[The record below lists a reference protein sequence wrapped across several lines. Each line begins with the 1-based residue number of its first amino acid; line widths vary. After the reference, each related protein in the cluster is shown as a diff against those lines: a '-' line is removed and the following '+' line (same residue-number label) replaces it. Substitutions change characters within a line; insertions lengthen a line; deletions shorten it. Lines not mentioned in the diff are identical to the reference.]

1 MTNDITSIRITKTV
15 KHELQEVALDKEPMH
30 LTIHRL
36 IHENK
41 QLKKINEKNEEL
53 LKFYKEKR
61 TD

>member
-15 KHELQEVALDKEPMH
+15 NQELQEVALEKEPMH

-41 QLKKINEKNEEL
+41 QLKKINKKNEEL
-53 LKFYKEKR
+53 LEFYKREQ
-61 TD
+61 